1 MGQLGRRVLIG
12 RKLATARL
20 QQPLP
25 KRVALPVLASDSLS
39 SVGYATQEILVVVT
53 LGGLTY
59 LYLAPWAAAVVILA
73 MVLLVMA
80 YRRLVFAYPSG
91 GGDFDAAHQNLGSG
105 AGLATAGLMMADYV
119 MTVAVSVAAAADNVV
134 SAFPDM
140 DVARIPV
147 AGVLIVLI
155 LALNLRGVRQR
166 GPAFA
171 LPAYLF
177 IAGIVAMLLWGFG
190 SAAVGTRPLAESAEM
205 DVQPELSDLTTVAV
219 VFLFVRA
226 VASGS
231 AALTG
236 VRAIASGVPSFNRPR
251 RENAATTLA
260 MMGAVSMAM
269 FAAVTALA
277 VLTEVRYVRDACAL
291 AGFDCAEFD
300 QRTAI
305 TQVAGAV
312 FGEGSPPFIYVAVT
326 TVLILLVAANTAF
339 NGYPILASLLAKH
352 RYLPRQLYARGDQ
365 RAYAGGMLL
374 IALAAGALIVAFD
387 GSVVRL
393 VPLYILVVFAAHTL
407 GQTAMVRHWM
417 RLLDDQLRPGEASRA
432 VRRIVLS
439 GATAVF
445 CAAVVAVVVV
455 TQFLE
460 GAWIAV
466 AAVPMIVGVMVLI
479 HRYYRRVNAELAV
492 PMDKS
497 AGMLPS
503 RVHAIVLVSRI
514 HRPALRAVAYARVG
528 RPDVLEAVTVSV
540 NEADTRELV
549 DEWDR
554 RDIPVPL
561 KVLDSPYREITRP
574 VVEYVRAIRRASPR
588 DLVAVYIPEY
598 VARHWWEQLLHN
610 KSTVRLKGR
619 LALTRGVVV
628 TSVPWQL
635 EARRNKSE

>member
-1 MGQLGRRVLIG
+1 MGQLGRRVLVG

-53 LGGLTY
+53 LGGLSY
-59 LYLAPWAAAVVILA
+59 LYMAPWAAAVVVAA

-80 YRRLVFAYPSG
+80 YRRLVYAYPSG
-91 GGDFDAAHQNLGSG
+91 GGDFDAAYHNLGPG
-105 AGLATAGLMMADYV
+105 AGLATAGLMIADYV
-119 MTVAVSVAAAADNVV
+119 MTVAVSVAAAADNMV
-134 SAFPDM
+134 SAFPDL
-140 DVARIPV
+140 DVARIPL
-147 AGVLIVLI
+147 AGLLLVLV

-166 GPAFA
+166 GPVFA

-177 IAGIVAMLLWGFG
+177 IAGIVAMLIWGFG

-205 DVQPELSDLTTVAV
+205 EISPEFSDLTTVAV
-219 VFLFVRA
+219 MFLFVRA
-226 VASGS
+226 VASGTV
-231 AALTG
+231 ALTG
-236 VRAIASGVPSFNRPR
+236 VRAIASGVPRFNKPR

-277 VLTEVRYVRDACAL
+277 VLTGVRYVGDACAL

-312 FGEGSPPFIYVAVT
+312 FGDGSPMLAYVAVA
-326 TVLILLVAANTAF
+326 TVLVLLVAANTAF
-339 NGYPILASLLAKH
+339 NGYPILASILAKN

-365 RAYAGGMLL
+365 RAYAGGMLM
-374 IALAAGALIVAFD
+374 IAVAAGALIAVFD

-393 VPLYILVVFAAHTL
+393 VPLYIIVVFAAHLL
-407 GQTAMVRHWM
+407 GQTSMVRHWM
-417 RLLDDQLRPGEASRA
+417 RALDGHLRPGDAGRA
-432 VRRIVLS
+432 MRRLVLS
-439 GATAVF
+439 SATAVF
-445 CAAVVAVVVV
+445 CAAVVTVVLV
-455 TQFLE
+455 TQFLA
-460 GAWIAV
+460 GAWIVV
-466 AAVPMIVGVMVLI
+466 AAVPVIVGAMLVI
-479 HRYYRRVNAELAV
+479 HRYYHRVNAELAV
-492 PMDKS
+492 PEDKS
-497 AGMLPS
+497 AGLLPS

-514 HRPALRAVAYARVG
+514 HRPTLRAVAYARVG

-540 NEADTRELV
+540 NEADTRALI

-588 DLVAVYIPEY
+588 DLVAVYVPEY
-598 VARHWWEQLLHN
+598 VAQHWWEQLLHN

-635 EARRNKSE
+635 EAKRQK